1 MKYKILVLVGLGLC
15 WACQDQTKTPE
26 HINKNP
32 LFTLL
37 PVSGTN
43 IDFNNRIIESLDSNV
58 LMYEYFYNGG
68 GVAIGDLNGDDLED
82 IYFTANMADNKLY
95 LNKGKL
101 RFEDITEISQVQ
113 GRPDSWKTGTTLVDI
128 NGDNKL
134 DIFVC
139 YSGKI
144 EAKKRVP
151 QLFINQDRK
160 STRLNSSHV
169 KIS

>member
-1 MKYKILVLVGLGLC
+1 M
-15 WACQDQTKTPE
+15 
-26 HINKNP
+26 
-32 LFTLL
+32 L

-144 EAKKRVP
+144 EAKK
-151 QLFINQDRK
+151 
-160 STRLNSSHV
+160 
-169 KIS
+169 